1 MQNGDITHRIQIID
15 QNGKDIPFISI
26 DSLRGFLNRYI
37 EKIDISKF
45 SIYRP
50 ISNCDVRYLPLVFTM
65 VFSFRLK
72 VNISESWNYEITPWK
87 LRGDMEWSEFFD
99 VYYTLHIYVG
109 FRWKEIIAVPDAPVM
124 EIDLA
129 AWQVDV
135 CRTGGWRSLVECRM
149 RG

>member
-1 MQNGDITHRIQIID
+1 MWRTVTLLIEFKLLTRM
-15 QNGKDIPFISI
+15 
-26 DSLRGFLNRYI
+26 
-37 EKIDISKF
+37 EKIYRLYPLIHYGDFWIAISKK
-45 SIYRP
+45 SIYR
-50 ISNCDVRYLPLVFTM
+50 NFRYIDPSLIVTYGIYHGFQFPVWW
-65 VFSFRLK
+65 K

-109 FRWKEIIAVPDAPVM
+109 FRWKEITAVPDAPVM